1 MRNVLPIP
9 VLCLALVFSSAA
21 VAADIDWS
29 KVDAALG
36 KTATVQ
42 GDVHRYG
49 IPRSD
54 LQVTLDGVTIKPA
67 LALGG
72 WVAFEPAKDGTMLMG
87 DIVLTENE
95 VTPVMT
101 KLLQSGIDITALHN
115 HLMRATPATFYMH
128 VRGHGDPVKLATA
141 IRAALAETKTP
152 FEAPSTASPQAA
164 KVDLDTE
171 QLDQTLGAKG
181 KVNGGVYQFSI
192 PRKETVT
199 ENGMPAPAAMGTGT
213 AINFQPTGN
222 NKAAIAGDFVVT
234 AEELNPMISAL
245 REHGIEVVA
254 IHSHMLEEQPRLF
267 FVHFWAND
275 DAIKLAKGLRSAL
288 DKMAVAKA

>member
-1 MRNVLPIP
+1 MPRLIP
-9 VLCLALVFSSAA
+9 LAILALSLTLTTQSLG
-21 VAADIDWS
+21 ADIDWS
-29 KVDAALG
+29 KVDTALD
-36 KTATVQ
+36 KTAAAQ

-54 LQVTLDGVTIKPA
+54 LKVTLEGVTIKPA

-101 KLLQSGIDITALHN
+101 KLLQSGIEITALHN
-115 HLMRATPATFYMH
+115 HLMRTTPATFYMH
-128 VRGHGDPVKLATA
+128 IRGHGDPVKLATA
-141 IRAALAETKTP
+141 IREALAESKTP
-152 FEAPSTASPQAA
+152 FEPPAASASQTD

-171 QLDQTLGAKG
+171 KLDQALGSKG

-192 PRKETVT
+192 PRREPVT
-199 ENGMPAPAAMGTGT
+199 ENGMPVPPAMGTGT
-213 AINFQPTGN
+213 VINFQPTGAG
-222 NKAAIAGDFVVT
+222 KAAIAGDFVVT
-234 AEELNPMISAL
+234 AEGLNPMISAL
-245 REHGIEVVA
+245 RENGIEVMA
-254 IHSHMLEEQPRLF
+254 IHNHMLEEQPRLF

-275 DAIKLAKGLRSAL
+275 DAIKLASGLRSAL
-288 DKMAVAKA
+288 DKMAVAKT

>member
-1 MRNVLPIP
+1 MRNVHLIP
-9 VLCLALVFSSAA
+9 ALCLALVFSSQ
-21 VAADIDWS
+21 VLAADIEWS
-29 KVDAALG
+29 KVDTALG
-36 KTATVQ
+36 KTANVQ
-42 GDVHRYG
+42 GEVHRYG

-72 WVAFEPAKDGTMLMG
+72 WVAFEPATDGTMLMG

-101 KLLQSGIDITALHN
+101 KLLQSGIEITALHN

-128 VRGHGDPVKLATA
+128 IRGHGDPVKLASE
-141 IRAALAETKTP
+141 IREALAVSKTP
-152 FEAPSTASPQAA
+152 FQPTAAGPAQPATM
-164 KVDLDTE
+164 DLETE
-171 QLDQTLGAKG
+171 KLDQMIGAKG
-181 KVNGGVYQFSI
+181 KANGGVYQFSI
-192 PRKETVT
+192 PRRDPVSEG
-199 ENGMPAPAAMGTGT
+199 GMPAPPAMGTGT
-213 AINFQPTGN
+213 AINFQPTGAG
-222 NKAAIAGDFVVT
+222 KAAIAGDFVVT

-245 REHGIEVVA
+245 RENGIEVVA

-275 DAIKLAKGLRSAL
+275 DAVKLAKGLRSAL